1 LRRFLAAPPIWAL
14 SGILALKLLG
24 LHLPSWLHDLLL
36 PLHFTTTPLASLVL
50 GLSISLSSQGKF
62 TLAALGVV
70 LRMGGG
76 ILLGF
81 VAAELLRLAGVER
94 VVVILVA
101 GMPSAVTAVIFAAE
115 AGLDEEL
122 VASIVALSVATGVA
136 LLPSLPHIVTWLAG

>member
-1 LRRFLAAPPIWAL
+1 MRRFLAAPPLWAL
-14 SGILALKLLG
+14 SGVLLLKLFD

-50 GLSISLSSQGKF
+50 GLSISLSGHGKF
-62 TLAALGVV
+62 TLAAFGVV

-76 ILLGF
+76 LLLGF
-81 VAAELLRLAGVER
+81 GAAELLRLAGVER

-122 VASIVALSVATGVA
+122 VASIVTLSVATGVA
-136 LLPSLPHIVTWLAG
+136 LLPSLPHFVNWLAG